1 MDTKEAIKYVN
12 GFRIVYPGNRGCNE
26 ERKENIDKVISLL
39 QELEKYKA
47 MWEELKKESDEDVF
61 KACFDNSVYYSRRFK
76 SVITYI
82 EQKYF
87 PQSVKKTITIEIEGE
102 DGKLDWSINALKKY
116 INNMIMD
123 GMKVNIK
130 EED

>member
-1 MDTKEAIKYVN
+1 MDTKEMIREINNY
-12 GFRIVYPGNRGCNE
+12 RTIHE
-26 ERKENIDKVISLL
+26 EISPRLEDIFDEVISLL
-39 QELEKYKA
+39 QSLSTAKVEGEKYKE
-47 MWEELKKESDEDVF
+47 MWEGIKAKINSYKKTDLENMGYFIYEIYKV
-61 KACFDNSVYYSRRFK
+61 
-76 SVITYI
+76 

-87 PQSVKKTITIEIEGE
+87 PSQTVKKIITIEVEGE